1 MTTDK
6 TKQRN
11 PKTKEGYHYI
21 KDWPSN

>member
-11 PKTKEGYHYI
+11 PKTKEGKSLY
-21 KDWPSN
+21 KGLAQ